1 MDPEKLLSFIKSRRS
16 IRKYKKENIPTE
28 IIYKLLE
35 AGRWAPS
42 GKNNQPWR
50 FSVIS
55 NSELK
60 SKLSD
65 LTKYR
70 RIVEECA
77 VCIAVF
83 LNETA
88 AYHRD
93 KDMMSI
99 GACIQNILLEAKSHG
114 IGAVWLGEILSRKDE
129 VNSLL
134 GIESDNELAAVIALG
149 YPDENPTKGRYEI
162 EDLIVKTHTP
172 HTEKL

>member
-1 MDPEKLLSFIKSRRS
+1 MNPEELLSIIKSRRS
-16 IRKYKKENIPTE
+16 IRKYKKENIPGN
-28 IIYKLLE
+28 IINELLE

-50 FSVIS
+50 FSLIS
-55 NSELK
+55 DTEI
-60 SKLSD
+60 KLQLSG

-70 RIVEECA
+70 RIVEECNL
-77 VCIAVF
+77 CIAVF
-83 LNETA
+83 LNLTA
-88 AYHRD
+88 AYDRD

-99 GACIQNILLEAKSHG
+99 GACIQNILLAAESHG

-149 YPDENPTKGRYEI
+149 YPDEHPSKGRE
-162 EDLIVKTHTP
+162 ELEELMLKSHT
-172 HTEKL
+172 

>member
-1 MDPEKLLSFIKSRRS
+1 MDHEELLSFMKSRRS
-16 IRKYKKENIPTE
+16 IRKYKKEKIPTG
-28 IIYKLLE
+28 IIDKLLE

-55 NSELK
+55 NSEVK
-60 SKLSD
+60 SQLSG

-70 RIVEECA
+70 RIVEECD

-83 LNETA
+83 LSLTA

-93 KDMMSI
+93 KDMMSM
-99 GACIQNILLEAKSHG
+99 GACIQNILLAAESHG

-129 VNSLL
+129 VNDLL
-134 GIESDNELAAVIALG
+134 GIDRDNELAAVIALG
-149 YPDENPTKGRYEI
+149 YPDEKPTKGRQDI
-162 EDLIVKTHTP
+162 ETLMLKSHTGE
-172 HTEKL
+172 TE

>member
-1 MDPEKLLSFIKSRRS
+1 MNPEELLTFIKSRRS
-16 IRKYKKENIPTE
+16 IRRYKKENIPEE
-28 IIYKLLE
+28 IIQRLLE

-55 NSELK
+55 DSDIK
-60 SKLSD
+60 SKLSS
-65 LTKYR
+65 LTKYK
-70 RIVEECA
+70 RIVEECN

-83 LNETA
+83 LNLSA

-99 GACIQNILLEAKSHG
+99 GACIQNILLEAEASG
-114 IGAVWLGEILSRKDE
+114 IGAVWLGEILSRKEE

-134 GIESDNELAAVIALG
+134 GIDDDNELAAVIALG
-149 YPDENPTKGRYEI
+149 FPDETPVKGRQDMNSLMLKSYRGS
-162 EDLIVKTHTP
+162 
-172 HTEKL
+172 

>member
-1 MDPEKLLSFIKSRRS
+1 MDHEELLSFMKSRRS
-16 IRKYKKENIPTE
+16 IRKYKKEKIPTG
-28 IIYKLLE
+28 IIDKLLE

-55 NSELK
+55 NSEVK
-60 SKLSD
+60 SQLSG

-70 RIVEECA
+70 RIVEECD

-83 LNETA
+83 LNLTA

-93 KDMMSI
+93 KDMMSM
-99 GACIQNILLEAKSHG
+99 GACIQNILLAAESRG

-129 VNSLL
+129 VNDLL
-134 GIESDNELAAVIALG
+134 GIDRDNELAAVIALG
-149 YPDENPTKGRYEI
+149 YPDEKPTKGRQDI
-162 EDLIVKTHTP
+162 ETLMLKSHTGE
-172 HTEKL
+172 TE